1 MVDDGGNHNDDE
13 DDMVDD
19 NFVDGDDAA
28 GPQHIYI
35 LNLVELKKLTLK
47 SAKSCRT
54 KKADSKNC

>member
-1 MVDDGGNHNDDE
+1 MKHPRAYLAKILNRLTSLSG
-13 DDMVDD
+13 
-19 NFVDGDDAA
+19 
-28 GPQHIYI
+28 IYI

>member
-28 GPQHIYI
+28 GPQLHAFMC
-35 LNLVELKKLTLK
+35 LTW
-47 SAKSCRT
+47 SS
-54 KKADSKNC
+54 